1 VTATS
6 IAVTP
11 VPLIDAEVFYAIVR
25 ERDLLLEL
33 VHTLR
38 QREDDAY
45 ARIAELETERFPR

>member
-6 IAVTP
+6 IGVAPTT
-11 VPLIDAEVFYAIVR
+11 PLIDAEVFYAVVR

-33 VHTLR
+33 VHTLH
-38 QREDDAY
+38 

>member
-1 VTATS
+1 VTGQLCET
-6 IAVTP
+6 V
-11 VPLIDAEVFYAIVR
+11 DAEVFYAVVR